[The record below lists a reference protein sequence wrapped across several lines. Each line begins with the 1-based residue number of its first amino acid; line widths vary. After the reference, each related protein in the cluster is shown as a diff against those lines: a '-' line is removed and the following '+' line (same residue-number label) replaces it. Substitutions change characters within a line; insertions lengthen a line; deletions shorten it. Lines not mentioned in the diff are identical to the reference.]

1 MKIFLEQITLRSFV
15 QYLIYFFPFVFF
27 LRSGAL
33 NLFLVILIVAG
44 FILIHLNKIKIYLN
58 NIDVLFF
65 LFFLTIIF
73 SSSLNIE
80 IIGYENFLKSIFL
93 LRFFFLY
100 LLVKTL
106 AANKL
111 IDFKKLSLVCCISA
125 LILSFDI
132 FTQHLFGKDMFQNRP
147 HDYRYNGLF
156 GTEAVAGSYIHIFC
170 MLSIFFLVEKK
181 IKFFFKII
189 ILTFFG
195 LGISASF
202 DRTPY
207 LMYIFFIILLSIF
220 LDKKFFFVLLLNL
233 IFFIFLFNTNSIFN
247 NRYFKLYKSIENA
260 LEISID
266 DKKKISEN
274 NTTQIKIIVLEN
286 YFNIYLTTFE
296 VSKKNL
302 LFGSGHKSFRILCP
316 EIIINTEEYKKVC
329 SLHPHHLYLE
339 IFSTSGVI
347 SLILFIMF
355 LCGIFFN
362 IFLRCENKK
371 YKVIF
376 FIILLVELF
385 PLRPYGS
392 VLSSFH
398 GTMIWLLLSI
408 ISSQLAQVK
417 DSNKTYPK

>member
-1 MKIFLEQITLRSFV
+1 M
-15 QYLIYFFPFVFF
+15 
-27 LRSGAL
+27 
-33 NLFLVILIVAG
+33 
-44 FILIHLNKIKIYLN
+44 
-58 NIDVLFF
+58 
-65 LFFLTIIF
+65 
-73 SSSLNIE
+73 
-80 IIGYENFLKSIFL
+80 

-147 HDYRYNGLF
+147 HDDRYNGLF

-260 LEISID
+260 LEINID